1 MVKLLEQSKQLVGQ
15 KWWWMLAFVLSL
27 SSGFARAAFEA
38 PQVFEKKCSSCHT
51 IGSGVLKGP
60 DLKDVTKKRKEDWLI
75 RFIQSSA
82 DMIESGDADAV
93 KIYNDFGQKDM
104 PDQRLSPD
112 EIQQILKFIESG
124 GAVSSSINIKSALE
138 AKPDDVLAGK
148 EKFLGLRPL
157 SNGGPACLSCHS
169 AGDYGA
175 MGGGTL
181 AKNLTTVYSNYNDKG
196 LSVALKKSAFPVMT
210 EIFAEKPL
218 SDDEI
223 FQIKSFL
230 YQVDKE
236 GVKKDESQK
245 KFLFLGLGGAV
256 LMLGLID
263 FTWRRRRK
271 SSVRRSQGGIR

>member
-1 MVKLLEQSKQLVGQ
+1 MIKKSRRSVGW
-15 KWWWMLAFVLSL
+15 KCWAVTLFILSFY
-27 SSGFARAAFEA
+27 SSFAKAAFEA

-51 IGSGVLKGP
+51 IGDGVLKGP

-112 EIQQILKFIESG
+112 EIRQILKFIESG
-124 GAVSSSINIKSALE
+124 GAVASSINIKSALE
-138 AKPDDVLAGK
+138 AKPEDILVGK
-148 EKFLGLRPL
+148 ELFLGLRGL

-175 MGGGTL
+175 LGGGTL

-196 LSVALKKSAFPVMT
+196 LSTALKKSAFPVMT
-210 EIFAEKPL
+210 EIFADRPL
-218 SDDEI
+218 SDEEI

-236 GVKKDESQK
+236 GVKKEGSQK
-245 KFLFLGLGGAV
+245 KFLFLGLGGAA

-271 SSVRRSQGGIR
+271 SSVRRSRGGIR